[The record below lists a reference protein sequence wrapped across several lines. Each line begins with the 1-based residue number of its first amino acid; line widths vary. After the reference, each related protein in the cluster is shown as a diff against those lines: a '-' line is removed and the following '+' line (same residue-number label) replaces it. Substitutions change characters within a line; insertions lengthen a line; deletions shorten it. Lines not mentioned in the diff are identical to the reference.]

1 MSILC
6 FEWRIVKS
14 GNVRIFKHYK
24 ILAMLSKEERNRYDL
39 KGMENI
45 KNAEQS
51 VCAINQRV

>member
-1 MSILC
+1 
-6 FEWRIVKS
+6 
-14 GNVRIFKHYK
+14 
-24 ILAMLSKEERNRYDL
+24 MLSKKERNRYDL